1 MEDQTL
7 QVLDLLKIYIKQNG
21 LKKTITILSKKDSNT
36 FFEDK
41 FTNLVLTS
49 VCEEFNYNIDEL
61 MYSRY
66 LRGDYKIAVG
76 FCVYYLY
83 ENISLGDISNYIFK
97 NKHKTLLSRYK
108 ALIDNLNP
116 KYKSDL
122 PYIKIKDSLSKKIQL
137 NNG

>member
-7 QVLDLLKIYIKQNG
+7 QLLNVLESHIKQNG
-21 LKKTITILSKKDSNT
+21 IKRTIGILSKKDAQN
-36 FFEDK
+36 FFEDDY
-41 FTNLVLTS
+41 TNLVLKS
-49 VCEEFNYNIDEL
+49 VCEEFSYNLDEL

-137 NNG
+137 NG

>member
-7 QVLDLLKIYIKQNG
+7 QLLNVLETHIKQNG
-21 LKKTITILSKKDSNT
+21 IKKTIVVLSKKDSEI
-36 FFEDK
+36 FFEDDY
-41 FTNLVLTS
+41 TNLVLKS
-49 VCEEFNYNIDEL
+49 VCEEFSYNLDEL

-83 ENISLGDISNYIFK
+83 EKISLGDISNHIFK

-116 KYKSDL
+116 KFKSDL
-122 PYIKIKDSLSKKIQL
+122 KFIKTKDNLNKIIL
-137 NNG
+137 NG

>member
-7 QVLDLLKIYIKQNG
+7 QLLNVLESHIKQNG
-21 LKKTITILSKKDSNT
+21 IKKTIGILSKKDAQN
-36 FFEDK
+36 FFEDDY
-41 FTNLVLTS
+41 TNLVLKS
-49 VCEEFNYNIDEL
+49 VCEEFSYNLDEL

-83 ENISLGDISNYIFK
+83 QKVSLGDVSKYIFK

-122 PYIKIKDSLSKKIQL
+122 PYIKIKESLSKKIQL
-137 NNG
+137 NG

>member
-7 QVLDLLKIYIKQNG
+7 QLLDVLETHIKQNG
-21 LKKTITILSKKDSNT
+21 IKKTISILSKKDSQN
-36 FFEDK
+36 FFEDDY
-41 FTNLVLTS
+41 TNLVLKS
-49 VCEEFNYNIDEL
+49 ICEEFSYNLDEL
-61 MYSRY
+61 IYSRY

-83 ENISLGDISNYIFK
+83 QKISLGDISKHIFK

-108 ALIDNLNP
+108 SLIENLNT

-122 PYIKIKDSLSKKIQL
+122 PYIKIKDNLNKIII
-137 NNG
+137 NG

>member
-7 QVLDLLKIYIKQNG
+7 QLLNVLETHIKQNG
-21 LKKTITILSKKDSNT
+21 IKKTIGILSKKDSSN
-36 FFEDK
+36 FFEDEH
-41 FTNLVLTS
+41 TNLVLKS
-49 VCEEFNYNIDEL
+49 VCDEFSYNLDEL
-61 MYSRY
+61 LYSRY

-83 ENISLGDISNYIFK
+83 QKISLGDISNHIFK

-108 ALIDNLNP
+108 GLVDNLNA

-122 PYIKIKDSLSKKIQL
+122 PYIKIKDNLNKIII
-137 NNG
+137 NG

>member
-1 MEDQTL
+1 
-7 QVLDLLKIYIKQNG
+7 
-21 LKKTITILSKKDSNT
+21 
-36 FFEDK
+36 
-41 FTNLVLTS
+41 
-49 VCEEFNYNIDEL
+49 

-83 ENISLGDISNYIFK
+83 QKISLGDIGKYIFK

-108 ALIDNLNP
+108 ALIDNLNS

-122 PYIKIKDSLSKKIQL
+122 AYIKIKDNLNKIIL
-137 NNG
+137 NG

>member
-7 QVLDLLKIYIKQNG
+7 QLLNVLESHIKQNG
-21 LKKTITILSKKDSNT
+21 IKKTIGILSKKDVQN
-36 FFEDK
+36 FFEDDY
-41 FTNLVLTS
+41 TNLVLKS
-49 VCEEFNYNIDEL
+49 VCEEFSYNLDEL

-83 ENISLGDISNYIFK
+83 KNISLGDISNYIFK

-137 NNG
+137 NG

>member
-7 QVLDLLKIYIKQNG
+7 QLLDVLNSHIKQNG
-21 LKKTITILSKKDSNT
+21 IKKTIGILSKKDSQN
-36 FFEDK
+36 FFEDDY
-41 FTNLVLTS
+41 TNLVLKS
-49 VCEEFNYNIDEL
+49 VCEQFSYNLDEL

-83 ENISLGDISNYIFK
+83 QNVSLGDISNYIFK

-108 ALIDNLNP
+108 ALIDNLNA

-122 PYIKIKDSLSKKIQL
+122 PYIKIKDNLNKIIL
-137 NNG
+137 NG

>member
-7 QVLDLLKIYIKQNG
+7 DLLTVLQSHVKQNG
-21 LKKTITILSKKDSNT
+21 IKKTIGILSQKDSLHNHY
-36 FFEDK
+36 DD
-41 FTNLVLTS
+41 FTNLVLSS
-49 VCEEFNYNIDEL
+49 VCKEFSYNLDEL

-83 ENISLGDISNYIFK
+83 EKISLGDISNHIFK

-116 KYKSDL
+116 KFKSDL
-122 PYIKIKDSLSKKIQL
+122 KFIKTKDNLNKIIL
-137 NNG
+137 NG